1 MKKKLFRAR
10 RSFDKTMI
18 VGQLIYI
25 EGNAH
30 IIQDCD
36 IEEDGHHF
44 HQISDMPTW
53 VDEDTIEEVTAEN
66 LSASQKQK
74 SDESLFDGILP
85 DDYQPT
91 VSLVTNVNE
100 LTKDGVLFYIVKA
113 GEVTKYRFL
122 CEHPDNSKYILAL
135 NGWTGD
141 ANKMYLPDLMADID
155 EKCVYIGVYDTA
167 FFNYLDIKYHKYR
180 IKGCEHFIEKAL
192 EYQAS
197 KK

>member
-10 RSFDKTMI
+10 RSFDKEIIT
-18 VGQLIYI
+18 GQLIFI

-53 VDEDTIEEVTAEN
+53 VDEETIEEVTDESV
-66 LSASQKQK
+66 SADSQKQK
-74 SDESLFDGILP
+74 SDETQYDGILP

-91 VSLVTNVNE
+91 VSLVTDISE
-100 LTKDGVLFYIVKA
+100 LMKTGTMFYIAKA
-113 GEVTKYRFL
+113 GDITKHRFL
-122 CEHPDNSKYILAL
+122 CEHPDNSKYILVL
-135 NGWTGD
+135 DGWSGD
-141 ANKMYLPDLMADID
+141 AKKMYLPDLAADID
-155 EKCVYIGVYDTA
+155 DKHVYIGKYDTA
-167 FFNYLDIKYHKYR
+167 FFNYLCIKHYRYR
-180 IKGCEHFIEKAL
+180 IMGCEHFIEKAL
-192 EYQAS
+192 ENS

>member
-1 MKKKLFRAR
+1 
-10 RSFDKTMI
+10 
-18 VGQLIYI
+18 
-25 EGNAH
+25 
-30 IIQDCD
+30 
-36 IEEDGHHF
+36 
-44 HQISDMPTW
+44 MPTW
-53 VDEDTIEEVTAEN
+53 VDEDTIEEVTEE
-66 LSASQKQK
+66 QIGMYDQK
-74 SDESLFDGILP
+74 SDENQFDGILP

-91 VSLVTNVNE
+91 ANLVTDVNE
-100 LTKDGVLFYIVKA
+100 IMKDGVLFYIVKA

-141 ANKMYLPDLMADID
+141 ANKMYLLDLKADIE
-155 EKCVYIGVYDTA
+155 EKCVYTGVYDTA
-167 FFNYLDIKYHKYR
+167 FFNYLDIKYHKYC